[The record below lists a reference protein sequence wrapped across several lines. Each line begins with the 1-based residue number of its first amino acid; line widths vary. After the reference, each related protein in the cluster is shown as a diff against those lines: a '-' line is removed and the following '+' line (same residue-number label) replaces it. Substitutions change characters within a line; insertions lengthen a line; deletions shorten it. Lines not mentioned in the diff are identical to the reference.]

1 MKNVTY
7 INAGAGSGK
16 TTELTKILAEKLK
29 KEVKP
34 SEVILTT
41 FTEMAATEF
50 RERARQ
56 KLYQSSQADIANQL
70 DAATIGTVHSVA
82 FSFIKK
88 YWYLIGVSPDMKVMS
103 EEDLQV
109 YISQSLGDYVNQSD
123 LDFFRQYCE
132 FFNLR
137 GSDNSSV
144 DYNFW
149 INALLIVID
158 KINTYNVDLK
168 ESKNQSTELI
178 KRLFS
183 VSATPLRKDL
193 ITNYV
198 AILEKNKDTYAVTP
212 KKNAENLIKGLKAPF
227 LSYAILS
234 DLYKEGGTE
243 TSIGQSNRNAIKDD
257 MKGDFITM
265 ISNIESY
272 LLSYD
277 KNNSNCPGNLI
288 VKMAETIFDIA
299 SKWKKGFEDFKK
311 RRHIIEL
318 QVTDGR

>member
-16 TTELTKILAEKLK
+16 TTELTKILAEKLQ

-41 FTEMAATEF
+41 FTEMAAAEF

-56 KLYQSSQADIANQL
+56 KLYQSDQADIANQL

-109 YISQSLGDYVNQSD
+109 YISQSLGDYVSEPD
-123 LDFFRQYCE
+123 LQFFRQYCE

-137 GSDNSSV
+137 GSDNTSV

-149 INALLIVID
+149 IKALLIVID
-158 KINTYNVDLK
+158 KINTYNVDLE
-168 ESKNQSTELI
+168 ESKKKNTDLI

-183 VSATPLRKDL
+183 ASATP
-193 ITNYV
+193 
-198 AILEKNKDTYAVTP
+198 
-212 KKNAENLIKGLKAPF
+212 
-227 LSYAILS
+227 
-234 DLYKEGGTE
+234 
-243 TSIGQSNRNAIKDD
+243 
-257 MKGDFITM
+257 
-265 ISNIESY
+265 
-272 LLSYD
+272 
-277 KNNSNCPGNLI
+277 
-288 VKMAETIFDIA
+288 
-299 SKWKKGFEDFKK
+299 
-311 RRHIIEL
+311 
-318 QVTDGR
+318 